1 MMINTKSTT
10 TSSKMMMLALVAF
23 VAASAVL
30 MVSGESSDGLEQD
43 MDRSRRLSGGY
54 SSSFCARTL
63 ADCCTPNEEGL
74 YPDCRCP
81 KRRKGGLDEPLC
93 LFGFCT
99 GSYTQICSECTTRCA
114 AGGDLAP
121 CDE

>member
-1 MMINTKSTT
+1 MMINTKSI
-10 TSSKMMMLALVAF
+10 SVKFMVALVAL
-23 VAASAVL
+23 VAAFVTS
-30 MVSGESSDGLEQD
+30 MVAAESSDGLEQD

-54 SSSFCARTL
+54 SKSFCARTL
-63 ADCCTPNEEGL
+63 ADCCTPTEEGL

-99 GSYTQICSECTTRCA
+99 GSYTQICSECKTRCA
-114 AGGDLAP
+114 TGGELAP